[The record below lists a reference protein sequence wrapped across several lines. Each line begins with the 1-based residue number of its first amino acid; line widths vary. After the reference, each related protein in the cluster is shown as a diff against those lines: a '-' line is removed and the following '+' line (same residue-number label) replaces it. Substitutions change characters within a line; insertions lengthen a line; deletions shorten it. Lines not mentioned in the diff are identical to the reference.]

1 MYLTMWKKK
10 SKKKGERKEYS
21 IGIAN
26 VIDGVSHI
34 NVIGSGKYYST
45 RGKNEPEIYEIGK
58 YKDKY
63 KPLGR
68 ILKKLG
74 LWENGKVLQQVRR
87 VE

>member
-1 MYLTMWKKK
+1 MLRKKNKKK
-10 SKKKGERKEYS
+10 EEREEYS

-26 VIDGVSHI
+26 VIEGVSHI
-34 NVIGSGKYYST
+34 SIIGSGKCYST
-45 RGKNEPEIYEIGK
+45 QSKNEPDIHEIGK

-74 LWENGKVLQQVRR
+74 LWENGKVLQQERR
-87 VE
+87 VK